1 MGQIGNTDFIN
12 ATTNS
17 VDLITDTYI
26 DKVDADGTGSGSDVN
41 YSTAQTVVLT
51 ASGDDDQK
59 AVIMNIK
66 IPERNEVLDVNGN
79 TIPEDAFFSDLQMQL
94 YVTGVPASDTVV
106 NGFILDS
113 PVNIEAVTHQ
123 HSDGPSAATDWNP
136 DFSVAVIGNAIYKSK
151 VISQIV
157 TNSGGTGMRNI
168 AFINLKENEIDW
180 GKTMQI
186 IFYSSVTMTIGLMN
200 NTDAA
205 KRPDIKIFFDK
216 PVPAAPAIEVIP
228 DAGGIN
234 GIINITPSTD
244 KAVVKHSLA
253 WETANST
260 INTHSTH
267 NPLDVDDVNKLQIK
281 TNEFKNATTPYD
293 VIKVFNA
300 AGSSGIDYNF
310 VSPLAFDSGNS
321 IDDGGT
327 TTGDIPYKTRFQ
339 LFAEDNYNTN
349 ANGGASNIVTIA
361 RPAITLTDSA
371 SGAIAIGDENTFT
384 LTTSKGSTGAGLGNY
399 EGQFL
404 SYAFHPSVDDIV
416 YNTGIT
422 LSGSMTDAATDEFE
436 AVSSDVSFE
445 IGDVIKIDSEYMRVV
460 GFQNASNAVA
470 FVRGEL
476 GSTIASHSAS
486 APIYKVDDTKL
497 LFTQLTKPT
506 ALHTFTYKY
515 PKANSAHTAIAY
527 VKDIDGWRSD
537 PAHIA
542 VNVSEADPIAKISAS
557 RTIVPYAQYGDNSS
571 GLTVSLSNSK
581 AIGTDNEITNYLFSY
596 RVGKGSNSAAEPQ
609 PMACANG
616 LTNDNSCFDSGS
628 KRVAIVNCG
637 ANEDHSDAKFKT

>member
-26 DKVDADGTGSGSDVN
+26 DKVDAAGTGSGSDVN

-168 AFINLKENEIDW
+168 EFINLRENELDW

-339 LFAEDNYNTN
+339 
-349 ANGGASNIVTIA
+349 VT
-361 RPAITLTDSA
+361 L
-371 SGAIAIGDENTFT
+371 
-384 LTTSKGSTGAGLGNY
+384 
-399 EGQFL
+399 
-404 SYAFHPSVDDIV
+404 
-416 YNTGIT
+416 
-422 LSGSMTDAATDEFE
+422 
-436 AVSSDVSFE
+436 
-445 IGDVIKIDSEYMRVV
+445 
-460 GFQNASNAVA
+460 
-470 FVRGEL
+470 
-476 GSTIASHSAS
+476 
-486 APIYKVDDTKL
+486 
-497 LFTQLTKPT
+497 
-506 ALHTFTYKY
+506 
-515 PKANSAHTAIAY
+515 
-527 VKDIDGWRSD
+527 
-537 PAHIA
+537 
-542 VNVSEADPIAKISAS
+542 
-557 RTIVPYAQYGDNSS
+557 
-571 GLTVSLSNSK
+571 
-581 AIGTDNEITNYLFSY
+581 
-596 RVGKGSNSAAEPQ
+596 
-609 PMACANG
+609 
-616 LTNDNSCFDSGS
+616 
-628 KRVAIVNCG
+628 
-637 ANEDHSDAKFKT
+637 